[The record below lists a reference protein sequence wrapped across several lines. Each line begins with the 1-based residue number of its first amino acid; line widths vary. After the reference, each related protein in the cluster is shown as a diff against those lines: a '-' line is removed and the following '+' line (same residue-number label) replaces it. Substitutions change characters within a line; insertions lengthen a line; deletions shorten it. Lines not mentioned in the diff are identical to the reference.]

1 MFKRSIPLLL
11 VMLIAGVFSFATAQ
25 DPTPTVAPPTNVQA
39 VPTATPEPL
48 PDCPAFES
56 EDESVR
62 RSYYM
67 GEGTAYLNSGQ
78 VFDAIFSY
86 TCVIRVIDPQY
97 IPAYMVRASS
107 YARQRDY
114 ERAIADY
121 TRAIELDGSLAAAY
135 NNRGILYTAIREFDE
150 AAADFERVMSLE
162 PANYTVANNRA
173 VLYMINGD
181 FDAALAVLEEVVGA
195 SGINEVLAAYQ
206 DPERLQDAEEIEFD
220 PAAARAI
227 ALIGIVY
234 SQKSL
239 DQYRD
244 YAALAEEEGQFSL
257 DQRIMGA
264 AGALESRFTFEM
276 RLDDGSW
283 MSLSPYQAV
292 EE

>member
-11 VMLIAGVFSFATAQ
+11 ILLIGGVFNLTLAQ
-25 DPTPTVAPPTNVQA
+25 DATPPPPTP
-39 VPTATPEPL
+39 TPEPL
-48 PDCPAFES
+48 PDCPAFEA
-56 EDESVR
+56 EAQSVR

-86 TCVIRVIDPQY
+86 TCVIRVIDTRY
-97 IPAYMVRASS
+97 IPAYMVRASA

-121 TRAIELDGSLAAAY
+121 TRVIELDGSLAAAY
-135 NNRGILYTAIREFDE
+135 NNRGILYTTTREFEE
-150 AAADFERVMSLE
+150 AAADFERVMTLE
-162 PANYTVANNRA
+162 PTNYTVANNRA
-173 VLYMINGD
+173 VLHMINGD
-181 FDAALAVLEEVVGA
+181 FDAALVVLEAVVSD
-195 SGINEVLAAYQ
+195 SGINDVLVAYQ
-206 DPERLQDAEEIEFD
+206 DPERPANAEKIEFD

-227 ALIGIVY
+227 ALIGVVY

-239 DQYRD
+239 DLYRD
-244 YAALAEEEGQFSL
+244 YAALAEEENQFSL
-257 DQRIMGA
+257 DQRILGA

-283 MSLSPYQAV
+283 MWLSPYQAV
-292 EE
+292 ED

>member
-1 MFKRSIPLLL
+1 MFKRSMALL
-11 VMLIAGVFSFATAQ
+11 VMLLVASFANLTMAQ
-25 DPTPTVAPPTNVQA
+25 DPTPAPP

-56 EDESVR
+56 EDQSVR

-86 TCVIRVIDPQY
+86 TCVIRVIDTQY

-121 TRAIELDGSLAAAY
+121 SRAIELDSALVPAY
-135 NNRGILYTAIREFDE
+135 NNRGILYTAIREYDE
-150 AAADFERVMSLE
+150 AAADFERVMALDPSYY
-162 PANYTVANNRA
+162 AAANNRA
-173 VLYMINGD
+173 VLHMINGD
-181 FDAALAVLEEVVGA
+181 FDAALVVLEGVVSA
-195 SGINEVLAAYQ
+195 SGINAVLAAYQ
-206 DPERLQDAEEIEFD
+206 DPERPSNAEEIEFD

-239 DQYRD
+239 DLYED
-244 YAALAEEEGQFSL
+244 YADLAEEENQFSL
-257 DQRIMGA
+257 DQRIIGA

-283 MSLSPYQAV
+283 MTVSPYQAV
-292 EE
+292 ED